1 MERNTLFWFALVWSC
16 IIGIACLLDGSSIP
30 QTSTLNIPH
39 KDKIAHFTFY
49 FVFSILWFF
58 YLDKL
63 KDKKSR
69 IVKALY
75 VFVIASIM
83 GGVVEVL
90 QLKFTTSR
98 SAEWM
103 DVVANSSGSLIGLL
117 LCLLITQIKN
127 DKKDCL

>member
-16 IIGIACLLDGSSIP
+16 VIGVLCLLDGSSIP
-30 QTSTLNIPH
+30 QTSTLSIPH

-49 FVFSILWFF
+49 FIFSVLWFF
-58 YLDKL
+58 YWDKL
-63 KDKKSR
+63 KNKKSR
-69 IVKALY
+69 VVKALY

-83 GGVVEVL
+83 GGIVELL

-103 DVVANSSGSLIGLL
+103 DVVANSTGSFIGLL
-117 LCLLITQIKN
+117 ICLLITQIKN